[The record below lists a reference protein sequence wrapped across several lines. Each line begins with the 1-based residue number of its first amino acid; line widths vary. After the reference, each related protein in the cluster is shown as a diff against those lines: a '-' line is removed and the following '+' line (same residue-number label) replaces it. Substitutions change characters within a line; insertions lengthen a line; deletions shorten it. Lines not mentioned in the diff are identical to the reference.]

1 MEWLFWLRLGLRANI
16 NTPEN
21 RRLPTQYIEYIY
33 ISIYLFLNHLT
44 LINSSL
50 FIKLPSVKVSN
61 SPPDFVLSA
70 FLGCGEEPSSKPW
83 LFRFPL
89 DVENRHKNK
98 WETCIFNAIYC
109 PLSEQYRASRWR
121 LLRRLILGQP
131 AKYSP
136 PFKKG
141 AKCNEKALTFFVTFF
156 TITLKTMSQ
165 YSNTRSWEI
174 PSIVEF
180 CRIEF
185 NNIPILVQNKCKN
198 WHLILSSV
206 RQNNSYFLWIENLCG
221 VV

>member
-1 MEWLFWLRLGLRANI
+1 MSASSICLKSFWLVHLWELFVLALWLAIGVIILAPAWI
-16 NTPEN
+16 ASQHKYAGKQAFTY
-21 RRLPTQYIEYIY
+21 TVYWVYIY
-33 ISIYLFLNHLT
+33 ISISIYLFLNHLT

-50 FIKLPSVKVSN
+50 LIKLPSVKVSN

-83 LFRFPL
+83 LFWFPL

-136 PFKKG
+136 PFKNG
-141 AKCNEKALTFFVTFF
+141 AKWNEKALIFFVTFF
-156 TITLKTMSQ
+156 TIT
-165 YSNTRSWEI
+165 
-174 PSIVEF
+174 
-180 CRIEF
+180 
-185 NNIPILVQNKCKN
+185 
-198 WHLILSSV
+198 
-206 RQNNSYFLWIENLCG
+206 
-221 VV
+221 